1 MSDKRKGKA
10 SSSKKRK
17 KTPDPTFASLFAYA
31 QNPLN
36 DIDKA
41 NQLLPAQDTIKFP
54 NLYCELKFP
63 SYNSKN
69 LNTEKKLA
77 IPSDLTDIIH
87 QCIDR
92 MGGIEVPITEQAIED
107 ALTCR
112 PKTSDTDAFLQAE
125 IDLHCMTFD
134 FRALRAV
141 VATPDAPWVMDAD
154 NKAPKGMHFSYL
166 SREAK
171 TWQQIFA
178 HYVMPTTHFTEIL
191 VDMLILISCVME
203 GKEVYYP
210 QLIRRFMWR
219 AHIRG
224 IFPFPVMVTQMIQR
238 AGVPWHQDDVAPP
251 LPLPQKEP
259 VIILWGSWV
268 HEKPASRRRS
278 RARAAVE
285 GAGPSS
291 SSAPAGASTAA
302 ARQPIYLLVQHL
314 FRYME
319 RSKRQIMHC
328 LDRIDQ
334 MFVAQG
340 LELPPLPESSG
351 FDEETHEE
359 EHADLH
365 TKGIHA
371 DEPAHMEAPP

>member
-1 MSDKRKGKA
+1 MMIVLLNEVELMSDKGKGKA

-17 KTPDPTFASLFAYA
+17 KTPDPTFASLLAYA

-41 NQLLPAQDTIKFP
+41 NQLLPAQDTVKFS
-54 NLYCELKFP
+54 NLYCELRFP

-69 LNTEKKLA
+69 LNTEKKLV

-87 QCIDR
+87 QRIDR
-92 MGGIEVPITEQAIED
+92 MGLAFLDRELSQVNRSWVQEFYCNFFRHTLDSVLVRGIEVPITEQAIED

-112 PKTSDTDAFLQAE
+112 PKTSDTDAFMQAE

-134 FRALRAV
+134 FEALRAV

-154 NKAPKGMHFSYL
+154 NTAPKGMHFSYL

-178 HYVMPTTHFTEIL
+178 HYVMPTTHFTEIP
-191 VDMLILISCVME
+191 VAMLILISCVME

-224 IFPFPVMVTQMIQR
+224 LFPFPVMVTQMIQR
-238 AGVPWHQDDVAPP
+238 AGVSWHQDDVSP
-251 LPLPQKEP
+251 LLLLPQKEP
-259 VIILWGSWV
+259 VTILWGSWV
-268 HEKPASRRRS
+268 HEKPASHRRS

-291 SSAPAGASTAA
+291 SSTPAGASTAA
-302 ARQPIYLLVQHL
+302 APQPIYLLV
-314 FRYME
+314 
-319 RSKRQIMHC
+319 
-328 LDRIDQ
+328 
-334 MFVAQG
+334 
-340 LELPPLPESSG
+340 
-351 FDEETHEE
+351 
-359 EHADLH
+359 
-365 TKGIHA
+365 
-371 DEPAHMEAPP
+371 